1 MQTQEV
7 TGHVISFLF
16 LSWVLLAGFGA
27 ALELFSKEHLVC
39 FTEVKV
45 RDGVWYRHI
54 NNFPEVNYFIRVRV
68 SATLCFTEARVRLKV
83 RVIG

>member
-1 MQTQEV
+1 M
-7 TGHVISFLF
+7 F
-16 LSWVLLAGFGA
+16 
-27 ALELFSKEHLVC
+27 C

-54 NNFPEVNYFIRVRV
+54 NNFPEVNYYIRVRV

-83 RVIG
+83 RVIVSPELI

>member
-1 MQTQEV
+1 MFFMHMHFINS
-7 TGHVISFLF
+7 TGLDH
-16 LSWVLLAGFGA
+16 AGFRT

-39 FTEVKV
+39 FTKVKV

-54 NNFPEVNYFIRVRV
+54 NNFPEVNYYIRVRV

-83 RVIG
+83 RVIVYG

>member
-1 MQTQEV
+1 MQAR
-7 TGHVISFLF
+7 LF
-16 LSWVLLAGFGA
+16 
-27 ALELFSKEHLVC
+27 C

-54 NNFPEVNYFIRVRV
+54 NNFPDVNYYIRVRV

-83 RVIG
+83 RVIVYG